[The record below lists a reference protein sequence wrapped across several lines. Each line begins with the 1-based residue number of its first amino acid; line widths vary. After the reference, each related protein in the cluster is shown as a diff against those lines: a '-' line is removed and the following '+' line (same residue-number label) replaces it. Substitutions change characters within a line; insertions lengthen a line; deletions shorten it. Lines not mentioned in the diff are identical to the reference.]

1 MARGKFDHIK
11 KSGRVRISVN
21 EDKIVMPNKVGN
33 ETHYQYCTL
42 VKAFRSSGV
51 LVGTMIGVSVMPTD
65 LPQVVQGTRA
75 PPLSTVGYRLIIV
88 RNNSS
93 VLPVTEGFALPG
105 TSLNLPYQSTFGQ
118 DTGIYNYHTS
128 EQERVK
134 CNGMGPAYPTE
145 EELLLARNGHIFASN
160 VFVKA
165 FEHESK
171 MRTSRSVGPGDKLVL
186 VLYSTNA
193 QLPVDF
199 TYTVT
204 TFFKSN

>member
-11 KSGRVRISVN
+11 KSGRVRIAVN
-21 EDKIVMPNKVGN
+21 ENKLVMPNKVGD

-51 LVGTMIGVSVMPTD
+51 IVGPMIGVSVMP
-65 LPQVVQGTRA
+65 A
-75 PPLSTVGYRLIIV
+75 PTNAPTYSTVGYRLIIV

-118 DTGIYNYHTS
+118 DTGVYNYHTS
-128 EQERVK
+128 ERDRVQ

-145 EELLLARNGHIFASN
+145 EELLLARNGHIFASGG
-160 VFVKA
+160 FVKI

-171 MRTSRSVGPGDKLVL
+171 ARTSRSVGPGDKLVL

-193 QLPVDF
+193 GLPVDF
-199 TYTVT
+199 TYTIT

>member
-11 KSGRVRISVN
+11 KSGRVVIAVN
-21 EDKIVMPNKVGN
+21 EDKLVMPNKVGD
-33 ETHYQYCTL
+33 ESHYQYCTL

-51 LVGTMIGVSVMPTD
+51 VVGPMIGVSVMPTG
-65 LPQVVQGTRA
+65 LPVQGTGA
-75 PPLSTVGYRLIIV
+75 PPFSTVGYRLIIV

-105 TSLNLPYQSTFGQ
+105 TSLTLPYQSTFGQ
-118 DTGIYNYHTS
+118 DTGVYNYHTS
-128 EQERVK
+128 ERDRVQ

-145 EELLLARNGHIFASN
+145 EELLLARNGHIFASSG
-160 VFVKA
+160 FVKT
-165 FEHESK
+165 FEHEAK
-171 MRTSRSVGPGDKLVL
+171 TRTSRSVGPGDKLVL

-199 TYTVT
+199 TYTIT

>member
-11 KSGRVRISVN
+11 KSGRVRIAVN
-21 EDKIVMPNKVGN
+21 ENKLVMPNKVGD

-42 VKAFRSSGV
+42 IKAFRSSGV
-51 LVGTMIGVSVMPTD
+51 IVGPMIGVSVMPTA
-65 LPQVVQGTRA
+65 QVQGV
-75 PPLSTVGYRLIIV
+75 PPFSTVGYRLIIV

-118 DTGIYNYHTS
+118 DTGVYNYHTS
-128 EQERVK
+128 ERDRVQ

-145 EELLLARNGHIFASN
+145 EELLLARNGHIYITSEFA
-160 VFVKA
+160 KA
-165 FEHESK
+165 FEHEAK
-171 MRTSRSVGPGDKLVL
+171 ARTSRSVGPGDKLVL

-193 QLPVDF
+193 GLPVDF
-199 TYTVT
+199 TYTIT

>member
-11 KSGRVRISVN
+11 KSGRVRIAVN
-21 EDKIVMPNKVGN
+21 ENKLVMPNKVGD

-42 VKAFRSSGV
+42 IKAFRSSGV
-51 LVGTMIGVSVMPTD
+51 VVGPMVGVSVMPTG
-65 LPQVVQGTRA
+65 PAQGA
-75 PPLSTVGYRLIIV
+75 PPFSTVGYRLIIV

-105 TSLNLPYQSTFGQ
+105 TTLNLPYQNTFGQ

-128 EQERVK
+128 ERDRVQ

-145 EELLLARNGHIFASN
+145 EELLLARNGHIYITSEFA
-160 VFVKA
+160 KA
-165 FEHESK
+165 FEHEAK
-171 MRTSRSVGPGDKLVL
+171 TRTSRSVGPGDKLVL

-199 TYTVT
+199 TYTIT
-204 TFFKSN
+204 TFFKGN

>member
-11 KSGRVRISVN
+11 KSGRVRIVVN
-21 EDKIVMPNKVGN
+21 ENKLVMPNKVGD

-51 LVGTMIGVSVMPTD
+51 IVGPMIGVSVMP
-65 LPQVVQGTRA
+65 A
-75 PPLSTVGYRLIIV
+75 PTNAPTYSTVGYRLIIV

-105 TSLNLPYQSTFGQ
+105 TSLTLPYQSTFGQ

-128 EQERVK
+128 ERDRVQ

-145 EELLLARNGHIFASN
+145 EELLLARNGHIFASSG
-160 VFVKA
+160 FVKT
-165 FEHESK
+165 FEHEAK
-171 MRTSRSVGPGDKLVL
+171 TRTSRSVGPGDKLVL

-193 QLPVDF
+193 GLPVDF
-199 TYTVT
+199 TYTIT